1 MTTRRHAS
9 SALLLLLSLA
19 ISGLACSSDPAST
32 STTSTSASATTGS
45 SVGGAGGADA
55 TSSSSGTGGAGGAGT
70 ATGSTSS
77 AGGAGGSPS
86 VPLAGFGDITGECGV
101 LGAMDIQSS
110 SPRVVRDTIDFG
122 MMLFDPTKLS
132 PGGQTIY
139 SKGNL
144 GGSSLESE
152 IISYEVL
159 YRCELATLLKTEG
172 EVLYQSSMG
181 KKTDLLVSMDTFKV
195 GVSVTRAYG
204 FPSDAPYT
212 VMQAYDLLS
221 KKLSDIQLSTAN
233 VAPADAWKKQILHVI
248 AYTSAH
254 ADVMEQAYAMVDPAV
269 RADTVL
275 LLTVTEGSDE
285 FIY

>member
-1 MTTRRHAS
+1 MTTLRPAS
-9 SALLLLLSLA
+9 SALLLALSLA

-32 STTSTSASATTGS
+32 STTSASATTGS
-45 SVGGAGGADA
+45 SAGGSGGADA
-55 TSSSSGTGGAGGAGT
+55 TSSSSGTGGAGGTGT
-70 ATGSTSS
+70 GTGSTSS
-77 AGGAGGSPS
+77 AGGAGGGAS
-86 VPLAGFGDITGECGV
+86 VPLAGFGDITGACGV
-101 LGAMDIQSS
+101 LDAMDIQSS
-110 SPRVVRDTIDFG
+110 SPRLVRGAIDFG
-122 MMLFDPTKLS
+122 MAMFDPTKLS
-132 PGGQTIY
+132 PGGQVIY
-139 SKGNL
+139 NKGNL

-172 EVLYQSSMG
+172 DVLYQSSMG

-204 FPSDAPYT
+204 FPPDAPYT
-212 VMQAYDLLS
+212 VMQAYDLLN
-221 KKLSDIQLSTAN
+221 KKLSEILLSTAN
-233 VAPADAWKKQILHVI
+233 VTPADAWKKQILHVI

-254 ADVMEQAYAMVDPAV
+254 ADAMEQAYAMVDPAV

-275 LLTVTEGSDE
+275 LLTVTEGDDE

>member
-1 MTTRRHAS
+1 MTMPRPAS

-32 STTSTSASATTGS
+32 STTSASASATAGS
-45 SVGGAGGADA
+45 SSSGSGGAGGTDA
-55 TSSSSGTGGAGGAGT
+55 TSGSSGTGT
-70 ATGSTSS
+70 ATGSTSGS
-77 AGGAGGSPS
+77 GGSGGSAS
-86 VPLAGFGDITGECGV
+86 VPLPGFGDITGACGV
-101 LGAMDIQSS
+101 LSAMDFQSS
-110 SPRVVRDTIDFG
+110 SPLLVRGAIDFG
-122 MMLFDPTKLS
+122 MAIFNPTKLS

-139 SKGNL
+139 NQGNL

-159 YRCELATLLKTEG
+159 YRCELATLLKTEA

-181 KKTDLLVSMDTFKV
+181 KKTDLLVSMDTFKL
-195 GVSVTRAYG
+195 GVSVTRAHG
-204 FPSDAPYT
+204 FPPDAPYT
-212 VMQAYDLLS
+212 VMQAHDLLV
-221 KKLSDIQLSTAN
+221 KKLSEIQLSTAN
-233 VAPADAWKKQILHVI
+233 VTPADAWKKQILHVI

-254 ADVMEQAYAMVDPAV
+254 ADAMEQAYAMVDSAV